1 MNHVQKERQKLY
13 GDIDGASF
21 TGWRNFFDTIDPNG
35 KGRCKGRS
43 QVSKTP

>member
-35 KGRCKGRS
+35 KWTLQGRKSGF
-43 QVSKTP
+43 KTP